1 MIRGII
7 ERKPNGEIFV
17 YKHDRI
23 IYPDGSEFFIQN
35 DLLLAIEE
43 FKADGTNF
51 SVMYRQEEI

>member
-1 MIRGII
+1 MIRGVI
-7 ERKPNGEIFV
+7 ERRSNGDVFV

-43 FKADGTNF
+43 FKADGTKF
-51 SVMYRQEEI
+51 SVMYK